1 MTRGGRGPEGRRDSE
16 PGTGSVS
23 VLLVEDN
30 ADAREML
37 ALLLTRRGFRVAT
50 AEDGS
55 SGLERAAGGGFDA
68 AVVDIGLPGVDGYE
82 VARRLRA
89 REVTAQNGTSM
100 LLVALSGY
108 GQPEDRDRSR
118 TAGFDHHLV
127 KPVQPDRL
135 CALLSAA
142 RGG

>member
-1 MTRGGRGPEGRRDSE
+1 MDR
-16 PGTGSVS
+16 PGEQAAAAEAVS

-37 ALLLTRRGFRVAT
+37 ALLLTRRGFRVTT

-55 SGLERAAGGGFDA
+55 SGLDRAADGGFDA

-89 REVTAQNGTSM
+89 RERETAASAGM

-118 TAGFDHHLV
+118 AAGFDHHLV

-135 CALLSAA
+135 CALLSAV
-142 RGG
+142 RGD